1 MVGGNQLHMIWLK
14 PNLEIFTVEVSEIP
28 LPPNSPH
35 GGDDDDNDD
44 GDEIPL
50 SQTNCEL
57 QIKDR

>member
-50 SQTNCEL
+50 LQTNCEL